1 MRISPERIK
10 ELQKLLK
17 EQTGRD
23 YTDEEAQEAGL
34 AIMRFTIAKEQGKYK
49 ASEPRA
55 LDLTYATPTEK
66 KIVELFKD
74 FNQDGTP
81 FSLHVHNTKAP
92 TQYFDLKFGDYDKLR
107 LLRYVLHD
115 FTGLR
120 VFDTPYEKVNWE
132 VPFYYQGK
140 QCTVMHQKFGF
151 KLLLEHGLSKKE
163 TTQLHDD
170 IVAKLSK
177 ALDLV
182 QKVVRQGA
190 ADALQSGNI
199 IISNKLRDGR
209 GMYEFFK
216 TQAQTKQADDDFDL
230 EAIRTSKKSMEEILE
245 DMRKISSSKQKA
257 DYLEQ
262 AAYLAYFGMLEHLC
276 VLFLPFSKSSHIKDP
291 HNFIR
296 KLNWSQ
302 KFKEVFPIA
311 EPDFKQL
318 YDYLHELADH
328 RRNATAHGHF
338 DKLNTNYSFYFEPA
352 KHRIPFSVYDG
363 KIVEKWQDKAVN
375 FKKLDSLFT
384 LLATNP
390 KTKNTYEYIISD
402 FDISF
407 DPKSIKQYQK
417 LVKMSDKK
425 AGEFIKHETNVWEAH
440 ANMDFGMYD

>member
-1 MRISPERIK
+1 MRLSPERIK

-17 EQTGRD
+17 EQTGKD
-23 YTDEEAQEAGL
+23 YTDEEAQQAGL
-34 AIMRFTIAKEQGKYK
+34 SIMRFVVAKEQRNRE
-49 ASEPRA
+49 ASEPRI
-55 LDLTYATPTEK
+55 LDLSQATPTEK
-66 KIVELFKD
+66 KIVELLKEFD
-74 FNQDGTP
+74 QDGTP
-81 FSLHVHNTKAP
+81 FSLHIHNPKEP
-92 TQYFDLKFGDYDKLR
+92 TQYFDLKFDDYDKLR

-151 KLLLEHGLSKKE
+151 KLLLEHGLSKQE
-163 TTQLHDD
+163 TKQLHDD
-170 IVAKLSK
+170 IVMKLSK
-177 ALDLV
+177 ALNLV

-199 IISNKLRDGR
+199 IISNKLREAR

-216 TQAQTKQADDDFDL
+216 SQAQEVQPEDHYDL
-230 EAIRTSKKSMEEILE
+230 EALRESKKSLEEFLE
-245 DMRKISSSKQKA
+245 DMRKISTSKQKA

-262 AAYLAYFGMLEHLC
+262 AAYLSYFGMLEHLC
-276 VLFLPFSKSSHIKDP
+276 VLFLPFSKSSHASDP

-302 KFKEVFPIA
+302 KFKEVFPITD
-311 EPDFKQL
+311 PDFRQL

-328 RRNATAHGHF
+328 RRNATAHGYF

-363 KIVEKWQDKAVN
+363 KIVEKWQDKALN
-375 FKKLDSLFT
+375 FKKLDSLLP
-384 LLATNP
+384 LLAANP
-390 KTKNTYEYIISD
+390 KTKNAYKYITGE

-407 DPKSIKQYQK
+407 AQKDVKQYRRLQ
-417 LVKMSDKK
+417 KMSEED
-425 AGEFIKHETNVWEAH
+425 ADEYIKHESEVRDAY
-440 ANMDFGMYD
+440 ANMDFGMI